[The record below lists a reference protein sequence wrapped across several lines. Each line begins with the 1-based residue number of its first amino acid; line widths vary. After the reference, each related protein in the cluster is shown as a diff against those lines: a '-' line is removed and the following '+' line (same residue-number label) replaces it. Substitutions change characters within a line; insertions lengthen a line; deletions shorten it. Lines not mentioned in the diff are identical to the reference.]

1 MSMKKILLAGVAGTF
16 IAGTAMATEP
26 VTLTDNQMDT
36 VSAGALSLNLGIAT
50 FGTIIDD
57 QGNDTGVSL
66 LSANATTSVGSALN
80 ETVTVSTLQVVPGT
94 SLFASQN
101 QTQSQSQIIVEQ
113 SSANNGGLLA
123 TGGTFG
129 ASGSLSISNFTLP

>member
-36 VSAGALSLNLGIAT
+36 VSAGALNLNLAIAT
-50 FGTIIDD
+50 FGTIP
-57 QGNDTGVSL
+57 GTNDSL

-80 ETVTVSTLQVVPGT
+80 ESVTISTLQVVPGT
-94 SLFASQN
+94 SLFAERN
-101 QTQSQSQIIVEQ
+101 QTQAQSQMIVEQ

-123 TGGTFG
+123 TGGTFAAG
-129 ASGSLSISNFTLP
+129 ATLSIVNFP